1 MANWVTPA
9 AMDHFL
15 RYLYFGDLEGSRFQ
29 HGQVGGSPGTSPG
42 SSLRASS
49 TRGGGG
55 RGGGGVGSNRAV
67 NTSAAATATQQ
78 RQQRQQEDE
87 GRLPPAASQAGVDT
101 LMCLLRL
108 SDMYQLTHLKE
119 TVEARLARGGV
130 LTIDS
135 VCAIAGHAMG
145 CHAYQVGT

>member
-29 HGQVGGSPGTSPG
+29 HGQVGGSPRSSG
-42 SSLRASS
+42 SSQHAPS
-49 TRGGGG
+49 RGG
-55 RGGGGVGSNRAV
+55 GGGGVGSNRAV

-78 RQQRQQEDE
+78 RQQRHQEEE